1 MVGSDVEGGETLP
14 VTPPVERMETAS
26 LQAEINKLR
35 AEFEAFKA
43 YALPVID
50 GHQPS
55 KLPPQEPPRMLWPRR

>member
-1 MVGSDVEGGETLP
+1 MVGSDVDGRATLP
-14 VTPPVERMETAS
+14 ATPPVERDTAS
-26 LQAEINKLR
+26 LHAEINALR